1 MELAPIQE
9 LIIWAVFNNMQE
21 LINVFW
27 RHDTIRPLENAL
39 VIYRIYRKMSKD
51 FLLDEI
57 EALELRKVAGWVV

>member
-21 LINVFW
+21 LIDVFW

-57 EALELRKVAGWVV
+57 EAHELRKVAG

>member
-1 MELAPIQE
+1 MEMAPIQE

-21 LINVFW
+21 LIKVFW

-57 EALELRKVAGWVV
+57 EALELRKVAG